1 MRTRRIAAL
10 IGVAALAL
18 GLTGAGLYAQFT
30 DEATATQSVSVGT
43 FNIDVTADLPAVVDL
58 QAGTV
63 TLDSGT
69 LLSSSPGSK
78 PFSFTVTSTGTIP
91 VSVTIAA
98 TGLPVAPT
106 PFSDLLTDV
115 GPVLLSQGQSH
126 VFNGGI
132 AWTELGNDEIGD
144 AVSVV
149 YTITAAE
156 Q

>member
-1 MRTRRIAAL
+1 MKARRIAAL
-10 IGVAALAL
+10 VAIGALAL
-18 GLTGAGLYAQFT
+18 GLTGAGLYASFT
-30 DEATATQSVSVGT
+30 DSATATQNVSVGT
-43 FNIDVTADLPAVVDL
+43 FNIDVTADAPAIVDL
-58 QAGTV
+58 DAGTV

-69 LLSSSPGSK
+69 LLSSAPGSK
-78 PFSFTVTSTGTIP
+78 PFTFTVTSTGTIP

-98 TGLPVAPT
+98 SALGA

-115 GPVLLSQGQSH
+115 GPALLAEGESH

-132 AWTELGNDEIGD
+132 AWTELFNQNIGQN
-144 AVSVV
+144 VSIT

>member
-1 MRTRRIAAL
+1 MRTRKIAAW
-10 IGVAALAL
+10 VAAGALAL
-18 GLTGAGLYAQFT
+18 GLTGAGLYASFT
-30 DEATATQSVSVGT
+30 DEATATQNVSVGT
-43 FNIDVTADLPAVVDL
+43 FNIDVTAEDPAVVDL
-58 QAGTV
+58 VAGTV

-69 LLSSSPGSK
+69 LLSSAAGSR
-78 PFSFTVTSTGTIP
+78 PFAFTVTSTGTIP
-91 VSVTIAA
+91 VSVTVAA
-98 TGLPVAPT
+98 SALPA

-132 AWTELGNDEIGD
+132 AWTELGNPNIGQ
-144 AVSVV
+144 AVSVT

>member
-10 IGVAALAL
+10 IGVAALVL

-30 DEATATQSVSVGT
+30 DSATATQNVSVGT
-43 FNIDVTADLPAVVDL
+43 FNIDVTAPAPAVVDL
-58 QAGTV
+58 AAGTV

-69 LLSSSPGSK
+69 LLSSASGSK

-91 VSVTIAA
+91 VSVTVAA
-98 TGLPVAPT
+98 SALPAP
-106 PFSDLLTDV
+106 FGSMLTDV

-132 AWTELGNDEIGD
+132 AWTELENENIGQ
-144 AVSVV
+144 AVSIT